1 MALDMRS
8 LAPTMPGVPWWGAV
22 VIAAGATLLGAL
34 IDSFRGD
41 ELTTVFSVFYVL
53 GCIAAVVA
61 VQQRGV
67 FTAMAQP
74 PLLLVAAIP
83 LAQEL
88 LFESSGS
95 GLRDLALNVAYP
107 LVNRFPAMFV
117 ATAAV
122 LIIGGVRIYMAQ
134 QETANRSG
142 GAKRS
147 RPAAFKGTVSKSP
160 ASKSA
165 ASKGAAVRSAA
176 VRSSRPA
183 EQKASG
189 SATAPRR
196 EVVDEPGRRPRTAA
210 APARTRQSAERAPQ
224 NPARSRR
231 EREAAD
237 PTKTSVRQVA
247 DTRDNP
253 SVQRRPADDARARRS
268 ESAPRREPDPR
279 RREPQPER
287 QAPPRA
293 TPRPQV
299 STPAYPPPAV
309 RYRDRYED

>member
-1 MALDMRS
+1 MSASQRARSAVPLDMRS
-8 LAPTMPGVPWWGAV
+8 LAPTMPGVPWWGAI
-22 VIAAGATLLGAL
+22 VIAAGATLLGAVL
-34 IDSFRGD
+34 DAFRGD

-61 VQQRGV
+61 VQHRGV

-74 PLLLVAAIP
+74 PLLLVTAIP

-107 LVNRFPAMFV
+107 LVNRFPAMLV

-122 LIIGGVRIYMAQ
+122 LVIGGVRIYLAQ
-134 QETANRSG
+134 QDGTGRPAAAKRSRNSASRGSATRTAA
-142 GAKRS
+142 AKRS
-147 RPAAFKGTVSKSP
+147 RPAS
-160 ASKSA
+160 
-165 ASKGAAVRSAA
+165 
-176 VRSSRPA
+176 
-183 EQKASG
+183 QKTPER
-189 SATAPRR
+189 ATAPRR
-196 EVVDEPGRRPRTAA
+196 DIVDEPVARPRAATA
-210 APARTRQSAERAPQ
+210 
-224 NPARSRR
+224 PARSRPSPDAAPQKPARPRR
-231 EREAAD
+231 EREPSAPKKA
-237 PTKTSVRQVA
+237 SVRQVA

-253 SVQRRPADDARARRS
+253 AVQRRPVDDGGPRRAEPVS
-268 ESAPRREPDPR
+268 RREPDPT
-279 RREPQPER
+279 RREVLPER
-287 QAPPRA
+287 QAPLRA